1 MPLFHLFTVKPV
13 EVQDHELPR
22 VQYGDYYLFAADL
35 QAAWDT
41 IKEWVG
47 VADAAEVW
55 GIAAGDHFQITPQT
69 RLHQQEQA
77 NQHRHWAQV
86 QDRYRLIHSGPE
98 SLEQWSDR
106 RLDERMRDKTTE
118 AETRRKFALYF
129 TDLQSSLKAEGE
141 GAVVDKQTE
150 WENFISHGIAEGT
163 LPERAKQWACP
174 RSLAVA

>member
-55 GIAAGDHFQITPQT
+55 GIAAGDHFQITPQS

-106 RLDERMRDKTTE
+106 RLDERMRARD
-118 AETRRKFALYF
+118 ARREQSALSPA
-129 TDLQSSLKAEGE
+129 L
-141 GAVVDKQTE
+141 
-150 WENFISHGIAEGT
+150 N
-163 LPERAKQWACP
+163 
-174 RSLAVA
+174 